1 MAIDDLLDEHEQGQ
15 RVQDWLRR
23 NGLSIVGG
31 VAVGIAAIWGWQSW
45 QASQLHSSAA
55 DNARYQAVVGQ
66 LASSDLEEAA
76 RQVKALEGQSNG
88 IYGDLAALA
97 LVKAQVGAGKIEEAI
112 AVLQGLKTEGE
123 FKALVDQRIARLQ
136 IELGKPADALATLGQ
151 AADAASLEIAGDAH
165 VAAGDQGKARDSYA
179 AALKALAEEAPQR
192 GLLETKLSDVGGEVP
207 AADDTTG

>member
-31 VAVGIAAIWGWQSW
+31 VALGIAAIWGWQNW

-55 DNARYQAVVGQ
+55 DNARYQAVVDQ

-76 RQVKALEGQSNG
+76 RQVKALETESSG
-88 IYGDLAALA
+88 IYVDLAALA
-97 LVKAQVGAGKIEEAI
+97 LVKAQVDAGKIDEAI
-112 AVLQGLKTEGE
+112 AVLRGLNADGE
-123 FKALVDQRIARLQ
+123 LKLRATQRTARLQ
-136 IELGKPADALATLGQ
+136 IEAGKPGEAIATLGA
-151 AADAASLEIAGDAH
+151 AADAASLEIIGDAH
-165 VAAGDQGKARDSYA
+165 VASAEGDKARDAYA
-179 AALKALAEEAPQR
+179 RALQGLKDDAPQR

-207 AADDTTG
+207 ARDDATA

>member
-31 VAVGIAAIWGWQSW
+31 VALGIAAIWGWQNW

-55 DNARYQAVVGQ
+55 DNARYQAVVDQ

-76 RQVKALEGQSNG
+76 RQVKALETESSG
-88 IYGDLAALA
+88 IYVDLAALA
-97 LVKAQVGAGKIEEAI
+97 LVKAQVDAGKIDEAI
-112 AVLQGLKTEGE
+112 AVLRGLNADGE
-123 FKALVDQRIARLQ
+123 FKLLVNQRIARLQ
-136 IELGKPADALATLGQ
+136 IEAGKPGEAIATLGA
-151 AADAASLEIAGDAH
+151 AADAASLEIIGDAH
-165 VAAGDQGKARDSYA
+165 VASAEADKARDAYA
-179 AALKALAEEAPQR
+179 RALQGLKDDAPQR

-207 AADDTTG
+207 ARDDATA